1 MKKNNS
7 STIALLGII
16 LGAIALIATI
26 TSALVIL
33 QKKKEDEELER
44 YLEDSIQ

>member
-7 STIALLGII
+7 NTIALLGII
-16 LGAIALIATI
+16 LGVIALVATI

-33 QKKKEDEELER
+33 QKKREDEELER